1 MLNSEEILR
10 GIDLAVERLIEFKKY
25 KKTPFVIERDGKI
38 IEVSPEEMEI
48 YLQNLKKNK
57 SKK

>member
-1 MLNSEEILR
+1 MLDSEAIL
-10 GIDLAVERLIEFKKY
+10 GAIDKAVEDLIEFKKY

-48 YLQNLKKNK
+48 YLRDLKKKK
-57 SKK
+57 SGK